1 LKNNPS
7 NRYVACEEAGSVKAI
22 DSKTRGTKPV
32 TPQLLGGNPS
42 TKAILHLMDK
52 NDLHVKVRGDDITVT
67 DADHTVTYK
76 KWADQPHLILTYSF
90 FDLTARAASEFRACA
105 WTAANDKAR
114 ELGWIA

>member
-1 LKNNPS
+1 
-7 NRYVACEEAGSVKAI
+7 
-22 DSKTRGTKPV
+22 
-32 TPQLLGGNPS
+32 
-42 TKAILHLMDK
+42 MDK

-76 KWADQPHLILTYSF
+76 KWADQPP
-90 FDLTARAASEFRACA
+90 EFRACA